1 MTRQKSFKGRV
12 RARMDKTAESY
23 TTARRRL
30 LAKASSAPEAAPE
43 AAATA
48 ALEAV
53 PSAAPGAAPD
63 GAPEIRRPYSDE
75 VIRRNT
81 GRDWDQWFALL
92 DEWGA
97 AERPHPEIARW
108 IAEAHAVPGWWAQGV
123 TVAYEQAR
131 GRRVPGQRCDGDFS
145 VSASKTVAVPVGR
158 LFEAFADQDLRERWL
173 PDAAFELRTAKPG
186 RSLRAKRGGR
196 LHPGQRQ
203 LHRPRR
209 RQEPGRGPARAP
221 ARRRDG
227 RDDEDLLARAG
238 RGPEAGPG
246 GLTAA
251 TGATGPALC

>member
-23 TTARRRL
+23 TTARRQL
-30 LAKASSAPEAAPE
+30 LAKASSAPEAAPS
-43 AAATA
+43 AAPETVPSAAPKAAPSA

-92 DEWGA
+92 DAWGA

-173 PDAAFELRTAKPG
+173 PDAAFELRTAQPG
-186 RSLRAKRGGR
+186 RSLRANWEDGTRVNVNFTALGAAKSQAAVQHER
-196 LHPGQRQ
+196 LPDAETAETMKTYWRERVAILKQV
-203 LHRPRR
+203 L
-209 RQEPGRGPARAP
+209 
-221 ARRRDG
+221 
-227 RDDEDLLARAG
+227 ED
-238 RGPEAGPG
+238 
-246 GLTAA
+246 
-251 TGATGPALC
+251 

>member
-23 TTARRRL
+23 TTARRQL
-30 LAKASSAPEAAPE
+30 LARASAAPETAPEAAPK
-43 AAATA
+43 
-48 ALEAV
+48 
-53 PSAAPGAAPD
+53 AAPD

-92 DEWGA
+92 DQWGA

-173 PDAAFELRTAKPG
+173 PDAAFELRTAQPG
-186 RSLRAKRGGR
+186 RSLRANWEDGSTRVNVNFTALGAAKSQAAVQHER
-196 LHPGQRQ
+196 LPDAEMAETMKTYWRERVAILKQV
-203 LHRPRR
+203 L
-209 RQEPGRGPARAP
+209 
-221 ARRRDG
+221 
-227 RDDEDLLARAG
+227 ED
-238 RGPEAGPG
+238 
-246 GLTAA
+246 
-251 TGATGPALC
+251 